1 MEKTAE
7 KTTAKYSLPK
17 LPYALDALAPE
28 LSKEALEFHYG
39 KHHQAYCNNLNTLI
53 AGTSWESMSLE
64 DIIRKADGGLFN
76 NAAQF
81 WNHNVY
87 WESLTPK
94 PGKAPAGD
102 LLQALNKHFGSL
114 DKFKEAFTKS
124 ATTLFGSGWTWLVKK
139 QDGSLAIRN
148 TNNADD
154 PLKYGE
160 KTLLTCDVWEHAYY
174 IDYRNARPKYMDAY
188 WALVNWDYAAK
199 NLAAK

>member
-7 KTTAKYSLPK
+7 KSTAKYTLPK
-17 LPYALDALAPE
+17 LTYALDALAPE
-28 LSKEALEFHYG
+28 LSKECLEYHYG
-39 KHHQAYCNNLNTLI
+39 KHHQAYCDNLNKLI
-53 AGTSWESMSLE
+53 AGTSWENMPLE
-64 DIIRKADGGLFN
+64 DIIRKADGGIFN

-81 WNHNVY
+81 WNHSVY
-87 WESLTPK
+87 WESLSPKRTKTPT
-94 PGKAPAGD
+94 GD
-102 LLQALNKHFGSL
+102 LLQALNKHFGSF

-148 TNNADD
+148 TANADD

-174 IDYRNARPKYMDAY
+174 IDYRNSRPKYMDAY